1 MRKIEHNGIAITA
14 DTLPKKKKVS
24 LLVGT
29 QSSAVQV
36 GTFDSP
42 EKAEYFMIKLC
53 DMIGLDVPDWF
64 CGDTEVNPDE

>member
-1 MRKIEHNGIAITA
+1 MTKIEHNGIAITA

-29 QSSAVQV
+29 QCSVVQV

-42 EKAEYFMIKLC
+42 EKAEYFVRKLC

-64 CGDTEVNPDE
+64 YGDAEVPSDG

>member
-1 MRKIEHNGIAITA
+1 MTKIEHNGIAITA
-14 DTLPKKKKVS
+14 DTLPKKKRVS

-42 EKAEYFMIKLC
+42 EKAAYFMRKLC
-53 DMIGLDVPDWF
+53 DLIGLDVPEWF
-64 CGDTEVNPDE
+64 HSDAEVD